1 MEYNT
6 QNTKIVNG
14 EYGRHI
20 QKMIEYAMGIK
31 NRDLRNEQAKS
42 IVRTMANLIGGPKDA
57 DDFWH
62 KLWDQLFVISNFQ
75 LDVDSPFEKPTPT
88 AAHKPQ
94 RLTYPKHNIQFRPY
108 GHFMEEIIRKVA
120 TEKAGED
127 HDEIVKSIAN
137 YLKKQYLMWNR
148 DSVSDSL
155 IAEHLHQLS
164 NGAIQLN
171 EDFKFPTTKEILMEI
186 NGGTDT
192 AASGK
197 KTATPTV
204 AATTKTDTG
213 KKKKK
218 KKKKSAANNTPNNN
232 FNKNK

>member
-42 IVRTMANLIGGPKDA
+42 IVRTMANLIGGPKDS

-62 KLWDQLFVISNFQ
+62 KLWDQLFVISDFQ
-75 LDVDSPFEKPTPT
+75 LDADSPFERPTPT
-88 AAHKPQ
+88 TAHKPQ

-108 GHFMEEIIRKVA
+108 GHFMEDIIRKVA

-137 YLKKQYLMWNR
+137 HLKKQYLMWNR
-148 DSVSDSL
+148 DSVNDNL
-155 IAEHLHQLS
+155 IIEHLSMLS
-164 NGAIQLN
+164 NGAIQLD
-171 EDFKFPTTKEILMEI
+171 EDFKFPTTKDILTEI
-186 NGGTDT
+186 NGETDS
-192 AASGK
+192 AATGK
-197 KTATPTV
+197 K
-204 AATTKTDTG
+204 AAAPAVPAAPKAS

-218 KKKKSAANNTPNNN
+218 KKKKSAGTNTPNNN
-232 FNKNK
+232 FTKTK

>member
-42 IVRTMANLIGGPKDA
+42 IVRTMANLIGGPKDS

-62 KLWDQLFVISNFQ
+62 KLWDQLFVISDFQ
-75 LDVDSPFEKPTPT
+75 LDVDSPFERPTPT
-88 AAHKPQ
+88 TAHKPQ
-94 RLTYPKHNIQFRPY
+94 RLAYPKHNIQFRPY
-108 GHFMEEIIRKVA
+108 GHFMEDIIRKVA

-127 HDEIVKSIAN
+127 HDEIVKNIAN
-137 YLKKQYLMWNR
+137 HLKKQYLMWNR
-148 DSVSDSL
+148 DSVNDNL
-155 IAEHLHQLS
+155 IIEHLSMLS
-164 NGAIQLN
+164 NGAIQLD
-171 EDFKFPTTKEILMEI
+171 EDFKFPTTKDILTEI
-186 NGGTDT
+186 NGETDSAAT
-192 AASGK
+192 GKKVAAS
-197 KTATPTV
+197 
-204 AATTKTDTG
+204 AAPAAPKAG

-218 KKKKSAANNTPNNN
+218 KKKKSAGTNTPNNN
-232 FNKNK
+232 FTKTK